1 AVSTAVNE
9 FFGLAMVE
17 AAYAGCFPLVPDR
30 LAYPEIYPQEMR
42 YGSGEALV
50 ARLRSLIV
58 ERPAAGQGR
67 ALAER
72 FTIGALAPEYR
83 AAFERVA
90 SLR

>member
-1 AVSTAVNE
+1 MGNDTDSRLSQFRKGVVE
-9 FFGLAMVE
+9 LAI
-17 AAYAGCFPLVPDR
+17 
-30 LAYPEIYPQEMR
+30 LALLHA
-42 YGSGEALV
+42 GEALV

-72 FTIGALAPEYR
+72 FTIDALAPDYR
-83 AAFERVA
+83 MAFERLA

>member
-1 AVSTAVNE
+1 
-9 FFGLAMVE
+9 
-17 AAYAGCFPLVPDR
+17 
-30 LAYPEIYPQEMR
+30 MR

-72 FTIGALAPEYR
+72 FTIDALAPDYR
-83 AAFERVA
+83 MAFERLA